1 MNATN
6 EPTSRNDH
14 DRVVLLQA
22 LKLLHEGYE
31 VRARVEG
38 YFERPEPIRGYRP
51 DVVAHAPDGQYV
63 IVEVKK
69 GAVDWP
75 KLEALQ
81 RFATEHPEYELR
93 VIDAVAA

>member
-1 MNATN
+1 MNASQQT
-6 EPTSRNDH
+6 THNDH

-22 LKLLHEGYE
+22 LALLRAGYE

-38 YFERPEPIRGYRP
+38 YFDLPEPINGYRP
-51 DVVAHAPDGQYV
+51 DVVAHAPEGQYV

-69 GAVDWP
+69 GDVDWP

-81 RFATEHPEYELR
+81 RFASEHPEYELR
-93 VIDAVAA
+93 VIDAAAA

>member
-1 MNATN
+1 MNTVQQM
-6 EPTSRNDH
+6 SRIDH
-14 DRVVLLQA
+14 DRVVLLHA
-22 LKLLHEGYE
+22 LQMLHAGYE

-38 YFERPEPIRGYRP
+38 YFDLPEPINGYRP

-63 IVEVKK
+63 IIEVKK
-69 GAVDWP
+69 GDVDWP

>member
-1 MNATN
+1 MNTAYQ
-6 EPTSRNDH
+6 TSRIDH
-14 DRVVLLQA
+14 DRIVLLQA
-22 LKLLHEGYE
+22 LQLLDAGYE

-38 YFERPEPIRGYRP
+38 YFDLPEPIYGYRP

-63 IVEVKK
+63 IIEVKK
-69 GAVDWP
+69 GDVDWP

-81 RFATEHPEYELR
+81 RFATQHPQYELR

>member
-1 MNATN
+1 MNATYQ
-6 EPTSRNDH
+6 TSRIDH

-22 LKLLHEGYE
+22 LQLLHAGYE
-31 VRARVEG
+31 VRARIEG
-38 YFERPEPIRGYRP
+38 FFDPPEPIYGYRP
-51 DVVAHAPDGQYV
+51 DVVAHAPGGQYV
-63 IVEVKK
+63 IIEVKK
-69 GAVDWP
+69 GDVDWP